1 MFDNIYKDKTVIVTG
16 HTGFKGSW
24 ITNWLCKLGANV
36 VGISLDIPSTPSLF
50 EVLQLDKKI
59 IDYRINVTDLEKL
72 KKIVIENE
80 PDFIFHLA
88 AQPIVSESYSNP
100 INTLMS
106 NVIGTANILESIRSI
121 EKKCI
126 CIIIT
131 SDKCYENVEWLWG
144 YKENDRL
151 GGKDIYSG
159 SKAAAE
165 IIYNSYYNSFLSK
178 KTNIRTAT
186 VRAGNV
192 IGGGDWAKDRIIPD
206 SVRAWSRKSSVEIRN
221 PKSTRPWQHVLEPI
235 SGYLTLAQYLFNDDK
250 YNGDSFNFGPKPEDC
265 ITVEKLIHDISSYW
279 DFEQTFEVL
288 RNTGL
293 NNFHE
298 AGLLKLNCEKSYT
311 LLNWEPTLTY
321 EKTVEFTS
329 KWYFNYYQ
337 NKIDIKSFTTEQIE
351 KYEKIAIEK
360 KIKWAQ

>member
-36 VGISLDIPSTPSLF
+36 VGISLDIPTIPSLF
-50 EVLQLDKKI
+50 EVLQLDNKI
-59 IDYRINVTDLEKL
+59 KDYRINITDLDKL

-80 PDFIFHLA
+80 PDFVFHLA

-131 SDKCYENVEWLWG
+131 SDKCYENVEWMWG

-178 KTNIRTAT
+178 KSNLRTAT

-206 SVRAWSRKSSVEIRN
+206 SVRAWSRKASVEIRN

-235 SGYLTLAQYLFNDDK
+235 SGYLTLAQCLFNDNK
-250 YNGDSFNFGPKPEDC
+250 YNGENFNFGPKPEDC
-265 ITVEKLIHDISSYW
+265 ITVEKLIYDISSYW
-279 DFEQTFEVL
+279 DFEQNFEVL
-288 RNTGL
+288 NNTGL

-311 LLNWEPTLTY
+311 LLSWEPTLTY

-351 KYEKIAIEK
+351 NYEKIAFER